1 MSRRT
6 LRPTRAQVAAL
17 LTTPLLGLG
26 LLAPSASADTPP
38 PGQKVDSGTV
48 IGRVCQHAGAEA
60 DPEDGP
66 GLSCEKDIAPL
77 LSRLIGPGSGITC
90 RNESA
95 TDIVCRPDK

>member
-6 LRPTRAQVAAL
+6 LKPTRAQVAAL
-17 LTTPLLGLG
+17 LTAPVLGLG

-38 PGQKVDSGTV
+38 TGQKVNSSDV
-48 IGRVCQHAGAEA
+48 IGRVCQHAGA
-60 DPEDGP
+60 DDDGEGS
-66 GLSCEKDIAPL
+66 GLSCERDIAPL
-77 LSRLIGPGSGITC
+77 LSRMIGPGSGITC

>member
-1 MSRRT
+1 MLRRT

-17 LTTPLLGLG
+17 LTAPVLGLG

-38 PGQKVDSGTV
+38 PGQKLSSSDV
-48 IGRVCQHAGAEA
+48 IGRVCRHAGA
-60 DPEDGP
+60 DDDGEGS

-77 LSRLIGPGSGITC
+77 LSRMIGPGSGITC